1 MDVTKHYITI
11 DVGASSGRIIVYS
24 FDKEIKSHE
33 VHRFKNKPYS
43 EKNHLLW
50 SFTHIMNEIYEGLTK
65 AFQYES
71 EISAIGIDSWG
82 CDYGY
87 IDFTGKLI
95 QNPYSYR
102 DLRTA
107 NIESITNKYF
117 SRESLYKKTGIQHL
131 RFNTIYQIV
140 DDLINHKEILSK
152 ANKLLMIPDL
162 IAYHLTGII
171 KMELTNLSTTSFYD
185 SINHEIIDEVNKLG
199 YPSSLIPEVIKPGEF
214 YGNILPHIAQK
225 YNLKE
230 VPVIAVCTH
239 DTASAVHSLQLS
251 KTDTYISSGTWSL
264 IGKLLDKPLI
274 NNNTFKKSYTNEIGF
289 NNKIRFLK
297 NISGFWIKNLILEAF
312 NQVKVEY
319 DELDRLIE
327 QTLDF
332 DSIIDLDHN
341 DFEVGENIVEK
352 IQTHCRKTNQKVPHK
367 LEEFISVFNYSLVCK
382 YRQHIETLDNL
393 TDYKT
398 NQIFIIGGGA
408 SNSLIN
414 QMTADITGIK
424 VIEGNNE
431 ATSLGNAFVLHQAI
445 NQIEDVTVKSL
456 FINNEKK
463 EFLPKK
469 DLTEVYKKYIKLMK
483 GTCL

>member
-1 MDVTKHYITI
+1 MDVTKHYVTI

-24 FDKEIKSHE
+24 FNKDIKSHE

-43 EKNHLLW
+43 EKNHLIW
-50 SFTHIMNEIYEGLTK
+50 NFTHIMNEIYEGLTK
-65 AFQYES
+65 AFQYEG
-71 EISAIGIDSWG
+71 EISAIGIDTWG

-95 QNPYSYR
+95 QYPYCYR
-102 DLRTA
+102 DLRTE

-117 SRESLYKKTGIQHL
+117 SRESLYQKTGIQHL

-140 DDLINHKEILSK
+140 DDLINHKEMLSK

-199 YPSSLIPEVIKPGEF
+199 YPNSLIPEVIKPGEI

-289 NNKIRFLK
+289 NNKIRF
-297 NISGFWIKNLILEAF
+297 
-312 NQVKVEY
+312 
-319 DELDRLIE
+319 
-327 QTLDF
+327 
-332 DSIIDLDHN
+332 
-341 DFEVGENIVEK
+341 
-352 IQTHCRKTNQKVPHK
+352 
-367 LEEFISVFNYSLVCK
+367 
-382 YRQHIETLDNL
+382 
-393 TDYKT
+393 
-398 NQIFIIGGGA
+398 
-408 SNSLIN
+408 
-414 QMTADITGIK
+414 
-424 VIEGNNE
+424 
-431 ATSLGNAFVLHQAI
+431 
-445 NQIEDVTVKSL
+445 
-456 FINNEKK
+456 
-463 EFLPKK
+463 
-469 DLTEVYKKYIKLMK
+469 
-483 GTCL
+483 